1 MTQPTNTLLAI
12 NVQNVER
19 VYNIGSGQQVHALR
33 GINLEV
39 ENGRFVALK
48 GRSGSG
54 KTTLLNCL
62 GGLDQPSSGTIEL
75 FGLRL
80 DAMNDR
86 DLTQWRRKEVGF
98 IFQSFG
104 LLPTL
109 SAYENVELMLRIARA
124 PRRQRRE
131 RAMACL
137 ELVGIG
143 KWADHRP
150 YEMSGGQQQRV
161 AIARALAN
169 SPRLILA
176 DEATGE
182 LDSETAQE
190 VLALF
195 QRIVREEQLTFLLA
209 SHDSL
214 VDEYVDEVLH
224 LKDGQI
230 VERASMPAPPAD
242 SQP

>member
-1 MTQPTNTLLAI
+1 MTQPTNTPLAI
-12 NVQNVER
+12 NVQDVER

-33 GINLEV
+33 GINLAV

-80 DAMNDR
+80 DEMNDR

-124 PRRQRRE
+124 PNRQRRE

-169 SPRLILA
+169 SPKLILA

-182 LDSETAQE
+182 LDSETARE

-214 VDEYVDEVLH
+214 VDEYVDEVLL

-230 VERASMPAPPAD
+230 VGREVSGVVNGKM
-242 SQP
+242 

>member
-1 MTQPTNTLLAI
+1 MTIAI

-19 VYNIGSGQQVHALR
+19 IYQLGGEQQVYALR

-39 ENGRFVALK
+39 PNGRFVALK

-54 KTTLLNCL
+54 KTTLLNCI
-62 GGLDQPSSGTIEL
+62 GGLDTPTSGSIEIL
-75 FGLRL
+75 GNEL
-80 DAMNDR
+80 AQMSDR
-86 DLTQWRRKEVGF
+86 QLTQWRRHEVGF

-109 SAYENVELMLRIARA
+109 SAYENIELMLRIAKSNRK
-124 PRRQRRE
+124 RRRE
-131 RAMACL
+131 RAMYCL
-137 ELVGIG
+137 DLVGLG

-161 AIARALAN
+161 AIARAIAN
-169 SPRLILA
+169 EPKVILA

-182 LDSETAQE
+182 LDTETARD
-190 VLALF
+190 VLSLF
-195 QRIVREEQLTFLLA
+195 QTIVKEQDLTMLLA
-209 SHDSL
+209 THDGL

-224 LKDGQI
+224 LVDGQV
-230 VERASMPAPPAD
+230 VEEVN
-242 SQP
+242 

>member
-1 MTQPTNTLLAI
+1 MTQPTNTPLAI
-12 NVQNVER
+12 NVQDVER
-19 VYNIGSGQQVHALR
+19 VYNLGSGQQVHALR
-33 GINLEV
+33 GINLAV

-80 DAMNDR
+80 DEMNDR

-124 PRRQRRE
+124 PNRQRRE

-169 SPRLILA
+169 RPKLILA

-182 LDSETAQE
+182 LDSETARE

-214 VDEYVDEVLH
+214 VDEYVDEVLL

-230 VERASMPAPPAD
+230 VGREVSGA
-242 SQP
+242 